1 MDEIDLGTS
10 CTISFWAKRH
20 NTGTTSVVIG
30 NDARFVVYFNGITS
44 VYLRAGGDAEQLNF
58 NDGDVATALQRTDW
72 VFWTL
77 VRTSTTAGTLYVDG
91 ASEHADV
98 TNGSMS
104 GSTLISK
111 IGSDEDSQYTFKGAI
126 DDVTLYTKALSAAE
140 ILRNYNA
147 GKRSHR

>member
-1 MDEIDLGTS
+1 MGTS

-20 NTGTTSVVIG
+20 RPYTGVAEMIAG

-44 VYLRAGGDAEQLNF
+44 VFLRAGGDTEELNF

-91 ASEHADV
+91 VSEHADV

-111 IGSDEDSQYTFKGAI
+111 IGVDHAGQYPFKGAI
-126 DDVTLYTKALSAAE
+126 DDLTLYTKVLSAPE
-140 ILRNYNA
+140 VLRNYNA